1 MDTEPF
7 ANRQLHFIGIG
18 GAGMSGLALVAAE
31 LGATV
36 TGSDR
41 ADSTYTDKL
50 RAAGIEPVI
59 GHAAA
64 NLPAGAEVVVSTAIP
79 PENPELVAAHTAG
92 ATVIHRGQLLGELTR
107 LKKAIAI
114 AGTHGK
120 TTTCGMVAHVL
131 RATGRD
137 PAFVI
142 GGELRSAGTN
152 AAWGAGDWIVA
163 EADESDR
170 SFLQLARDV
179 AVVTNVELDHHATY
193 HSLADLQAT
202 FAEFI
207 APANLCIAWHPA
219 AQALAIDP
227 TTLAEPQASLA
238 AADSAA
244 GDEGPSSDSQAE
256 RAFVSHGVPPTP
268 NLQTYGIDTGDLTA
282 QNVTLRP
289 MGSHFTVDGVPV
301 ELNVPGEH
309 NILNAL
315 AALAACRAAGVELAE
330 AAPAIAG
337 FGGAGRRFEER
348 GATATGAQVY
358 DDYAHHP
365 TEVRATLEAA
375 RTLDAR
381 RIVACFQPH
390 LFSRTRELAR
400 EFGRALALADVVVV
414 VDVYPARERAEDFP
428 GVSGLLVAE
437 AAADAAPGRPVVWA
451 PSFDDA
457 ERRLR
462 GELGPGDVLLT
473 LGAGNIDALA
483 TRLTAGDAGSGSPAS
498 ARDDADGDPPPL
510 RAEDLA

>member
-1 MDTEPF
+1 
-7 ANRQLHFIGIG
+7 
-18 GAGMSGLALVAAE
+18 MSGLALVAAE
-31 LGATV
+31 LGAEV

-41 ADSTYTDKL
+41 AESSYTEKL
-50 RAAGIEPVI
+50 RTAGIEPAI
-59 GHAAA
+59 GHDAS

-79 PENPELVAAHTAG
+79 PENPELVAAHAAG
-92 ATVIHRGQLLGELTR
+92 ATVIHRGALLGELTR
-107 LKKAIAI
+107 LKRSIAI

-142 GGELRSAGTN
+142 GGELCSAGTN
-152 AAWGAGDWIVA
+152 AAWGTGDWIVA

-170 SFLQLARDV
+170 SFLELARDV
-179 AVVTNVELDHHATY
+179 AIVTNIELDHHATY
-193 HSLADLQAT
+193 GSLADLQST
-202 FAEFI
+202 FAQFI
-207 APANLCIAWHPA
+207 APADLCIAWHPA
-219 AQALAIDP
+219 AQALASDP
-227 TTLAEPQASLA
+227 ATPAESQASLA
-238 AADSAA
+238 AADIAA

-256 RAFVSHGVPPTP
+256 RAFVSGGVPPTP
-268 NLQTYGIDTGDLTA
+268 RIETYGIDTGDLRA
-282 QNVTLRP
+282 ENVQLRP
-289 MGSHFTVDGVPV
+289 MGSRFTVQGVPV

-315 AALAACRAAGVELAE
+315 AALAACRAAGVDLAE
-330 AAPAIAG
+330 AVPAIAG
-337 FGGAGRRFEER
+337 FRGTGRRFEDR
-348 GATATGAQVY
+348 GTTATGARVY

-400 EFGRALALADVVVV
+400 EFGRALAIADVVVV

-428 GVSGLLVAE
+428 GVSGLLIAE
-437 AAADAAPGRPVVWA
+437 ATADAAPGRMVVWA

-462 GELGPGDVLLT
+462 DELGPDDVLLT
-473 LGAGNIDALA
+473 LGAGNVDDLA
-483 TRLTAGDAGSGSPAS
+483 TRLTAGDAGGGSPA
-498 ARDDADGDPPPL
+498 ARDDADGDPPL
-510 RAEDLA
+510 RVEDLS